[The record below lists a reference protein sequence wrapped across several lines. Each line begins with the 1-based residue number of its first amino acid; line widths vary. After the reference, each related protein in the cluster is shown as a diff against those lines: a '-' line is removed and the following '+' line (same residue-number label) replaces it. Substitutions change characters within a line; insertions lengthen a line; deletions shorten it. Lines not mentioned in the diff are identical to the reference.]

1 MAEVDKELAAL
12 WFKHEC
18 TLLRGAGASPYGWQ
32 DGTPVPFKAFVR
44 QATRRTVDA
53 AGEHTVTDT
62 IVYCPLG
69 LVVERGDF
77 IELPDPFE
85 AGPWEVTTRS
95 AHDGAGNQTPDH
107 QKLIMTIPDSGGD
120 GGAQPNDSGVINPYG

>member
-1 MAEVDKELAAL
+1 MGAVDKELADL

-18 TLLRGAGASPYGWQ
+18 VLLRGAGASPYGWQ

-120 GGAQPNDSGVINPYG
+120 GGAQPDDSGVINPYG